1 MADKRELPVTLDIV
15 REKNLEQLKLLNN
28 VIFPLRYSDEVY
40 RQCMACG
47 DLTQLAYHNDVLV
60 GAIAVRCEKQASGK
74 VKAYIA
80 TLGVLAPYRGF
91 GIGGKLLAASL
102 SNCAQ
107 DPAIEEAFVHVQA
120 NNEEAIRFY
129 ERHGF
134 ARGATVADYYKKLN
148 PSDAVIMSRRIGA
161 PGAAAS

>member
-1 MADKRELPVTLDIV
+1 MTPYTVSARCTRAPLLPP
-15 REKNLEQLKLLNN
+15 R
-28 VIFPLRYSDEVY
+28 
-40 RQCMACG
+40 
-47 DLTQLAYHNDVLV
+47 
-60 GAIAVRCEKQASGK
+60 
-74 VKAYIA
+74 
-80 TLGVLAPYRGF
+80 
-91 GIGGKLLAASL
+91 
-102 SNCAQ
+102 
-107 DPAIEEAFVHVQA
+107 QA